1 MVRSSLSKLSRLSLR
16 KLASGQ
22 KVIEQGIVFER
33 LLNGDGR
40 WSFNIMVDG
49 VRIHRTVGL
58 ESDGVT
64 REYVQAIIE
73 KLRTEAREGRLGLP
87 KGRKV
92 GFTFNVAANLYL
104 EELHKTGGKDLINKR
119 TIMERHL
126 IRFFGSKPIDRIES
140 ADIDRYKAM
149 RLGETTRVG
158 GDRKTGKGSKERP
171 IAKATVHREVAVLS
185 HFLNKAVEWKW
196 IKAKPPTKGFKL
208 ENAKLDYLT
217 GEQVQR
223 VLEVAKRDRSFD
235 IYPFLLVATATGMRL
250 NEILSVR
257 WEHIDLDRRLIHI
270 PKAKAGS
277 RDQPVTKSLAEYLS
291 GRLEQM
297 RSDRPD
303 AKKLDP
309 VGWLFPSHRDPQK
322 HMVGIQKPFRRVI
335 EAAGLDPSKIT
346 RHTLRHTAITHLV
359 QAGVDLPTVQ
369 RISGH
374 KSLQM
379 VSRYAHQNAA
389 HIENAMD
396 QLEERLSK
404 LHRNYTEPGN

>member
-1 MVRSSLSKLSRLSLR
+1 MARNIASKLARLSLR
-16 KLASGQ
+16 KLTPGQ
-22 KVIEQGIVFER
+22 KVTEQGVEFER
-33 LLNGDGR
+33 LPNGDGR

-58 ESDGVT
+58 EGDGVT
-64 REYVQAIIE
+64 REYVLSVIE

-92 GFTFNVAANLYL
+92 GFIFNVAAGLYL
-104 EELHKTGGKDLINKR
+104 EELGRTGGKDLSNKQM
-119 TIMERHL
+119 IMERHL
-126 IRFFGSKPIDRIES
+126 IRFFGAKPIDRIES
-140 ADIDRYKAM
+140 ADIDRYKAF
-149 RLGETTRVG
+149 RLAETTLVG
-158 GDRKTGKGSKERP
+158 GDRKTGKGGREKP
-171 IAKATVHREVAVLS
+171 IAKATVHREIAVLS
-185 HFLNKAVEWKW
+185 HFLGKAVEWKW

-208 ENAKLDYLT
+208 DNAKLDYLT

-223 VLEVAKRDRSFD
+223 LLEVAKRDQSFE

-250 NEILSVR
+250 TEILSVR

-277 RDQPVTKSLAEYLS
+277 RDQPITKSLAEYLS
-291 GRLEQM
+291 GRIDHM
-297 RSDRPD
+297 RPGPPLGELW
-303 AKKLDP
+303 KP
-309 VGWLFPSHRDPQK
+309 VGWLFPSPRNPEV
-322 HMVGIQKPFRRVI
+322 HMVGIQKPFRRVV
-335 EAAGLDPSKIT
+335 AGAGLDPAKIT

-389 HIENAMD
+389 HIESAMD
-396 QLEERLSK
+396 QLEDRLS
-404 LHRNYTEPGN
+404 